1 ELVAV
6 VDESALHRPG
16 GGPGVMRAQ
25 LNRLVEAAAL
35 STVKLHVL
43 PASVGAHPS
52 IIGSFTVLSFADFGE
67 PDIAYVEHP
76 LGAFHMEKEDEV
88 SRAKVVF
95 DHLRSEALSPADS
108 LVLIKEVAAQLDSP

>member
-1 ELVAV
+1 
-6 VDESALHRPG
+6 
-16 GGPGVMRAQ
+16 MRVQ

-35 STVKLHVL
+35 STVTLQVL

-52 IIGSFTVLSFADFGE
+52 IGGSFIILSFADFGE

-76 LGAFHMEKEDEV
+76 LGAVHIEKENEV
-88 SRAKVVF
+88 AEAKVLF

-108 LVLIKEVAAQLDSP
+108 LVLIKEVAAQL